1 MHPNLRNLLS
11 LIAGL
16 VAFAVLACPIA
27 PASAGEYDVWSCRGP
42 AGEPLSTEA
51 WVPRTFNADPSDVTL
66 TDDCATGGPVTL
78 TLNPGATA
86 TRRPRLE
93 YGFDLPRGAK
103 ILSYRLLRGLRAAA
117 SLPGY
122 YYMAAVSEVDGTNV
136 HDFGC
141 ASGLAIPDWQCSFQG
156 SLTDP
161 DDPGNELVATAVS
174 LDQLRVFV
182 ACVTTNGCIASPFG
196 YAADVALFGATV
208 TIEDDLAPTVTELSG
223 SLTGTAPVDGV
234 ANLFVEASDD
244 NAGISSFSLDV
255 DGVAHQTIPVTTGT
269 CTYPFVVASP
279 CPRHT
284 AKSFPVDT
292 TGLSPGIHTATGTV
306 SDAAGNQTAFAPVSF
321 VVKDP
326 DPGPPVPDN
335 GIPAVTDPLVKF
347 VADEIWQK
355 PGSAA
360 VIEGQLTTPAGLPVA
375 GAVLGIRM
383 TQLGMADPSE
393 TDRPNVTTGSDGR
406 FSIPVPGSG
415 ARRVGI
421 TFAPYAGGPVTSK
434 ASIRVRSR
442 LGLRLRRKPA
452 RIRIGR
458 KVRFSGQLTGAGP
471 SAAGVPVEIQAKVA
485 RKWQTVATVR
495 TRSRGKWNWVYRFRY
510 VKRNAIFSFR
520 AIVRA
525 APGWPWPSIK
535 SPVRKVRIKV
545 RRR

>member
-1 MHPNLRNLLS
+1 MLPNLRNLLS
-11 LIAGL
+11 LAAGL
-16 VAFAVLACPIA
+16 VAFALLACPIA
-27 PASAGEYDVWSCRGP
+27 PASAGQYDVWSCRGP
-42 AGEPLSTEA
+42 AGEPLTADA
-51 WVPRTFNADPSDVTL
+51 WVPRTFNADSTDVTL

-78 TLNPGATA
+78 SLTPNATG

-93 YGFDLPRGAK
+93 YDFDLPRGAK
-103 ILSYRLLRGLRAAA
+103 IIGYKLLRGLRAAA

-122 YYMAAVSEVDGTNV
+122 FYQAAVSETDGTNV

-161 DDPGNELVATAVS
+161 DDPGNELVTTAVS
-174 LDQLRVFV
+174 LDQLKVFV
-182 ACVTTNGCIASPFG
+182 ACTTTNGCAASPFG

-208 TIEDDLAPTVTELSG
+208 TIEDNLAPTVTEVGG
-223 SLTGTAPVDGV
+223 SLTGTDPVDGI
-234 ANLFVEASDD
+234 AGLFVEASDD

-255 DGVAHQTIPVTTGT
+255 DGVPYQTIPVTTGT
-269 CTYPFVVASP
+269 CGYPFVVANP

-284 AKSFPVDT
+284 AKYFSVDT
-292 TGLSPGIHTATGTV
+292 TTLSLGIHTEIGTV

-326 DPGPPVPDN
+326 DPGPPAPDN
-335 GIPAVTDPLVKF
+335 GTPAVADPLVEL
-347 VADEIWQK
+347 DTGGIWQK

-360 VIEGQLTTPAGLPVA
+360 VITGRLTTQAGLPVA

-383 TQLGMADPSE
+383 TQLGLADPAE
-393 TDRPNVTTGSDGR
+393 TDRPDVTTGSDGR

-415 ARRVGI
+415 ARQVGI
-421 TFAPYAGGPVTSK
+421 SFTPYAGGPVTSK
-434 ASIRVRSR
+434 ASVTVRSR

-458 KVRFSGQLTGAGP
+458 KVRFSGGLTGAGP

-485 RKWQTVATVR
+485 GKWQTVATVR
-495 TRSRGKWNWVYRFRY
+495 SRSGGKWNWVYRFRY

-525 APGWPWPSIK
+525 APGWPWPLVK

-545 RRR
+545 GRR